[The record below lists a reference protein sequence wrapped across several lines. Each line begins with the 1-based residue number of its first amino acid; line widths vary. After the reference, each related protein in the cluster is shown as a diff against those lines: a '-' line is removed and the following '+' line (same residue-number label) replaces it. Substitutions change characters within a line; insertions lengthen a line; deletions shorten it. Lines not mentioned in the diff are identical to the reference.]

1 MVAICK
7 NVLKGTNAHTNQDFE
22 LDTSKVLSH
31 GSLQVSGLATHERR
45 LRSEGAQ
52 DMKWAAQCVQ
62 STDSHLRIKKN
73 IDGYPFTKFHVLSS
87 QEYCHVSLTGEG
99 HVSANRAITFSDP

>member
-22 LDTSKVLSH
+22 LATSKVLSH

-52 DMKWAAQCVQ
+52 DMKWVSQCVE
-62 STDSHLRIKKN
+62 STDSHLRIKK
-73 IDGYPFTKFHVLSS
+73 KH
-87 QEYCHVSLTGEG
+87 
-99 HVSANRAITFSDP
+99 